1 MRRAR
6 ATVARSEETTVLVV
20 GWAVLLAL
28 LVASVVGASACRPPE
43 PDDPPSSVSFANSIP
58 TERADAYGDC
68 VVPSC
73 DDTGLR

>member
-1 MRRAR
+1 M
-6 ATVARSEETTVLVV
+6 LVV
-20 GWAVLLAL
+20 GWAALLAL

-43 PDDPPSSVSFANSIP
+43 PEPDDAPASVSFANSIP